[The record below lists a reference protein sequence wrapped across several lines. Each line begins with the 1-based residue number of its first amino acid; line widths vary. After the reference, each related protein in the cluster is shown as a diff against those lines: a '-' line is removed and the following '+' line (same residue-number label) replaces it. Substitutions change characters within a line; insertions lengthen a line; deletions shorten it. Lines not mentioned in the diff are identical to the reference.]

1 MRRVEI
7 SGSNGKIDLV
17 LRTSRYRAAGA
28 ASSIGGARIL
38 IDTGET
44 KGSAPRAE
52 RFCTSPKTLLQTWPE
67 QVSEAERVLL
77 VRLSGACL
85 HKAQ

>member
-7 SGSNGKIDLV
+7 NGSNGKMDLV

-28 ASSIGGARIL
+28 ASSIGGPRIS
-38 IDTGET
+38 IDTSET
-44 KGSAPRAE
+44 KGSNPRAE
-52 RFCTSPKTLLQTWPE
+52 RFCTSSKTLLQTWPE
-67 QVSEAERVLL
+67 QVSGAERALL

-85 HKAQ
+85 HNAQ